1 MSTPDRET
9 GNQFGRGPGHGAD
22 HEPEKTSHGGAAREP
37 GQKTGPVPE
46 PISERGQAFLDEL
59 TAFVEFLQGL
69 WGILA
74 GISVFFPLSNVFFA
88 VIPMHSLAQDGAFH
102 LIPTGLVTALATL
115 LTLFVLLSTFTHR
128 KALTDVNRKAW
139 TSLVAGVLVLI
150 GYLILHEVKMNIFD
164 IWGVESGHPFH
175 LAFEI
180 PMMLLYAMF
189 FALTSRAFVLLGLLE
204 FYRRP

>member
-1 MSTPDRET
+1 MSTPDHGT
-9 GNQFGRGPGHGAD
+9 GHQFDRGPG
-22 HEPEKTSHGGAAREP
+22 HEPEKTPEGGAGR
-37 GQKTGPVPE
+37 KTGPMPE
-46 PISERGQAFLDEL
+46 PISERARAFLDEL

-69 WGILA
+69 WGVLA
-74 GISVFFPLSNVFFA
+74 GISVFFPLSNVFFT
-88 VIPMHSLAQDGAFH
+88 VIPMQPLEKGGAFH

-115 LTLFVLLSTFTHR
+115 LTLFVLLSTFTRR
-128 KALTDVNRKAW
+128 KALKDVNRKAW
-139 TSLVAGVLVLI
+139 ISLVSGVLVLI
-150 GYLILHEVKMNIFD
+150 GYLILHEMKMNIFD

>member
-1 MSTPDRET
+1 MSTPDRD
-9 GNQFGRGPGHGAD
+9 PG
-22 HEPEKTSHGGAAREP
+22 HEPEKRSDGGDVRKP
-37 GQKTGPVPE
+37 GRKTGPVPE

-74 GISVFFPLSNVFFA
+74 GISVLFPLSNVFFA
-88 VIPMHSLAQDGAFH
+88 VIPMQPLAQDGAFH
-102 LIPTGLVTALATL
+102 LIPTALVTALATL
-115 LTLFVLLSTFTHR
+115 VTLFVLLATFARR
-128 KALTDVNRKAW
+128 KTLTDITRKAW
-139 TSLVAGVLVLI
+139 TSLIAGVLVLI
-150 GYLILHEVKMNIFD
+150 GYLIVHEVKMNIFD